1 MGWLRP
7 AVVGI
12 ALILPF
18 IVAAAAPADAANLT
32 ASWTAPT
39 TAEDGT
45 SLTDLD
51 SYNLYYGTTSTPC
64 PGGSFIVVNSL
75 TPAPGPNQTVTA
87 TLTGLTGGTLYFASV
102 AAVDMAGQQSA
113 CSAVASAVA
122 PNSVPT
128 LTSLSPTSVTAGSA
142 AFTLTANGTNF
153 VNGSVVRWNRASRT
167 TTFVNSTQL
176 TAAITSPDHTAR
188 RPCLPGHPQTPRPGL
203 LPSRCL
209 PPAPLSSTF
218 PSCPE
223 TGPAAPPPSSA
234 APGSRPPSPLPTSP
248 RPVPPPSPS
257 SLRPRAAAPPLRKP
271 LRSTIPCPRA
281 PPRPPPPPPPS
292 LLPPRRPPPAPTSS
306 PAPTCAG
313 TAA

>member
-153 VNGSVVRWNRASRT
+153 VNGSVVRWNGASRT
-167 TTFVNSTQL
+167 TTFVNSTRL
-176 TAAITSPDHTAR
+176 TAAITAADVATAGTASVTVFSPTPGGGTSTA
-188 RPCLPGHPQTPRPGL
+188 QT
-203 LPSRCL
+203 
-209 PPAPLSSTF
+209 
-218 PSCPE
+218 
-223 TGPAAPPPSSA
+223 
-234 APGSRPPSPLPTSP
+234 
-248 RPVPPPSPS
+248 V
-257 SLRPRAAAPPLRKP
+257 
-271 LRSTIPCPRA
+271 TINN
-281 PPRPPPPPPPS
+281 
-292 LLPPRRPPPAPTSS
+292 PAPTLTAV
-306 PAPTCAG
+306 APTTA
-313 TAA
+313 TAATAAFTATTTATNFSNGP